1 MKLFLQGDRT
11 DKTKKE
17 AGFIHNR
24 DLKLQHN
31 VFGEN
36 LQQSN
41 YAAALQPIGLQRSVV
56 DSRLQVHVSGL
67 FLARPMKFHSLPSSV
82 FVKDGKWNA
91 RDIFEAS
98 NQFFAMYL

>member
-56 DSRLQVHVSGL
+56 DSRLQVHISGL
-67 FLARPMKFHSLPSSV
+67 FFACKTNEIPLTSV
-82 FVKDGKWNA
+82 KCVRQSWKVECK
-91 RDIFEAS
+91 R
-98 NQFFAMYL
+98 YL